1 MQSHVEAD
9 PWPIESR
16 PVAPESVVPHDFD
29 EIYEK
34 WFDEVARWIRALGGP
49 DADRDDLVQDVF
61 LVVYRRLP
69 DFDGENVAGWLYR
82 IARRRVRDF
91 RRLLWVKQLFSR
103 SGPVSERLRHPG
115 ADPADELEAKEKGRL
130 LGTLLETL
138 NEEQRAA
145 FVLFEIEGLSGE
157 EIARIQSV
165 PVNTVWA
172 RIHKARKKLR
182 DRLTRLNERPAG
194 RRKS

>member
-1 MQSHVEAD
+1 MQSSAEAE
-9 PWPIESR
+9 PWPLDPR
-16 PVAPESVVPHDFD
+16 PAAPESSVPHDFD

-49 DADRDDLVQDVF
+49 AADRDDLVQDVF

-69 DFDGENVAGWLYR
+69 DFDGENLAGWLYQ

-103 SGPVSERLRHPG
+103 SAPVSERLRHPG
-115 ADPADELEAKEKGRL
+115 ADPADELEAREKGRL
-130 LGTLLETL
+130 LERLLDTL

-145 FVLFEIEGLSGE
+145 FVLFEIEGQSGE
-157 EIARIQSV
+157 QIARIQNV

-172 RIHKARKKLR
+172 RIHKARTKLR
-182 DRLTRLNERPAG
+182 ERLTRLDERPA
-194 RRKS
+194 RRRNS